1 VSVWLRPAAGGA
13 TVETALRLT
22 AIALLLR
29 PMGPWYVLPFILCL
43 AALAIVLPTVLRT
56 PVTWLALAVLVGVRI
71 LDDWPLAD
79 NHIYLLGYWCLAVAL
94 ALATTDIS
102 VVLEKSSRWLVGLAF
117 ALAVLWKAVLSPDY
131 LDGRFFR
138 VTVLTDPRFAD
149 VAMLIG
155 GLTRAALDQN
165 RNALQALPE
174 GAELLTPPVV
184 TEPWRLRA
192 LAGIATWG
200 TLVVEIC
207 VAFTS
212 LVPGGRRARRLR
224 HAALVAFCLGTYA
237 FAPVA
242 GFGWLLLILGLA
254 QCEYDQR
261 ALRGLYLG
269 AFLLILVYSE
279 VPWAALLGN
288 WLGVV

>member
-1 VSVWLRPAAGGA
+1 MTVWLRPAACSVA
-13 TVETALRLT
+13 VETALRLT

-43 AALAIVLPTVLRT
+43 AALAIVLPKVLRT
-56 PVTWLALAVLVGVRI
+56 PATWLALALLVGIRI

-94 ALATTDIS
+94 ALRTTDIS
-102 VVLEKSSRWLVGLAF
+102 AVLETSSRWLIGLAF
-117 ALAVLWKAVLSPDY
+117 ALAVLWKALLSPDY

-149 VAMLIG
+149 LATLIG
-155 GLTRAALDQN
+155 GLTVDELDQN
-165 RNALQALPE
+165 RKALQALPE
-174 GAELLTPPVV
+174 GAELLNPPLL

-192 LAGIATWG
+192 LVGAATWG
-200 TLVVEIC
+200 TLILEIC
-207 VAFTS
+207 VALMS
-212 LVPGGRRARRLR
+212 LVPGGPRTRRLR
-224 HAALVAFCLGTYA
+224 HASLLAFCFSTYA

-242 GFGWLLLILGLA
+242 GFGWLLLIMGLA
-254 QCEYDQR
+254 QCDPDQR
-261 ALRGLYLG
+261 VLRGVYLA
-269 AFLLILVYSE
+269 AFLLVLVYSE

-288 WLGVV
+288 WLGQP